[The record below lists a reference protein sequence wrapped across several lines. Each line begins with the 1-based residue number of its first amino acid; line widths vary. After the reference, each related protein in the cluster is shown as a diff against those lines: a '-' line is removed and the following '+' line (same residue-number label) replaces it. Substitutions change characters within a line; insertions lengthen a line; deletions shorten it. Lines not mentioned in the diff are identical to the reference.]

1 MIPTRRPPKS
11 TRPPKASVYAV
22 TIHGR
27 WALVMSRLLCML
39 GSATAMIVMSS
50 TIISWVVMM
59 LVRIAALFLVF
70 PPLVAVDS

>member
-1 MIPTRRPPKS
+1 
-11 TRPPKASVYAV
+11 
-22 TIHGR
+22 
-27 WALVMSRLLCML
+27 MSRLLCML

-70 PPLVAVDS
+70 PPLVAADS